1 MRVGM
6 GRPSWLNSSEFGGHS
21 LARRSLTTSATRDAH
36 VPAKERACGLRSRRS
51 AITMERSSHSRGH
64 LMTETI
70 ETHSSRRAF
79 LGQAAAAT
87 GMGAAAL
94 LAGCNQGD
102 APAGG
107 GRKKLRAAFSNAG
120 LQSSWCA
127 LGKTTAELWGKLLD
141 IDVEWF
147 DGEFDPEKQRNK
159 IDSIVYDDWDFCCF
173 QAVQIDS
180 LAAPV
185 RKLKERNIPVISMDT
200 LLVEMDKMRDTGV
213 WLEVTPDQVFM
224 GESSSRYML
233 QKIGGKGKVIHIG
246 GLSAHSGAQGRREG
260 FEKAL
265 QDFPE
270 VEVVGGGV
278 RWCDWKKEKA
288 RNTFETLL
296 SQEHE
301 PIAGAF
307 FHSDDMALACLS
319 ALKGTQHEKMVV
331 TAVDGQKEGLQSVR
345 EGGLAAT
352 TVNPVCLIHQT
363 ALVVGQFI
371 VRNREAVDSVPLEII
386 TPGPL
391 VSLEN
396 KNELEAM

>member
-1 MRVGM
+1 MI
-6 GRPSWLNSSEFGGHS
+6 ET
-21 LARRSLTTSATRDAH
+21 AQAH
-36 VPAKERACGLRSRRS
+36 SRR
-51 AITMERSSHSRGH
+51 I
-64 LMTETI
+64 
-70 ETHSSRRAF
+70 F
-79 LGQAAAAT
+79 LGQAALASGA
-87 GMGAAAL
+87 GAAAF
-94 LAGCNQGD
+94 LAGCNQEG
-102 APAGG
+102 PAASGG

-141 IDVEWF
+141 VDVQWF

-185 RKLKERNIPVISMDT
+185 KKLKERNIPVISMDT
-200 LLVEMDKMRDTGV
+200 LLVVMDKMRDTGV

-224 GESSSRYML
+224 GESSSRFMF

-260 FEKAL
+260 FEKARK
-265 QDFPE
+265 DFPD
-270 VEVVGGGV
+270 VEVIGGGV

-288 RNTFETLL
+288 RDTFETLL
-296 SQEHE
+296 SQEKE

-319 ALKGTQHEKMVV
+319 ALKGTIHEKMVV
-331 TAVDGQKEGLQSVR
+331 TAVDGQKEGLESIR
-345 EGGLAAT
+345 DGGLAAT
-352 TVNPVCLIHQT
+352 TVNPVCLIHKT

-371 VRNREAVDSVPLEII
+371 VRNREQIDSLPLEII

-391 VSLEN
+391 VSLELPN
-396 KNELEAM
+396 ILSEMFYLADPAHCMV